1 MKDFYIADA
10 AKFENATIT
19 TYFVLSQLSARE
31 KKGGNGRYLAMT
43 LSDRTGQFEARMWD
57 DFAEALATCTNG
69 CYVKVQGVVSQYQ
82 GRYQI
87 TLQKMR
93 VAAENEVDDAD
104 FQPTTQYDIE
114 ALWEELRGFVT
125 SFTNA
130 DLKRLVNAFLDDP
143 ELGPAFKR
151 APAAKMLHHAWIG
164 GLLEHVVFLL
174 RLCERV
180 APQYPEVN
188 RDMLMAGAILHD
200 MGKVRE
206 LAWKSSFSY
215 TTEGQLLGH
224 ITIVIGLLR
233 EKVQQLAPFPEK
245 LRILMEHLILS
256 HHGRFEFG
264 SPKLP
269 MTPEALVFSAL
280 DDLEA
285 KMQNMR
291 AEFLKAIESGKA
303 PDEVTDFSRSLERA
317 MLNSKAYLEGQS

>member
-19 TYFVLSQLSARE
+19 SYFVLSQFSVRE
-31 KKGGNGRYLAMT
+31 KKGGNGRYLALN

-57 DFAEALATCTNG
+57 DIAEALATCTNG

-93 VAAENEVDDAD
+93 VAAENEVDGAD

-125 SFTNA
+125 SFTNT

-206 LAWKSSFSY
+206 LAWKSNFSY

-233 EKVQQLAPFPEK
+233 EKVQQLA
-245 LRILMEHLILS
+245 
-256 HHGRFEFG
+256 
-264 SPKLP
+264 
-269 MTPEALVFSAL
+269 
-280 DDLEA
+280 
-285 KMQNMR
+285 
-291 AEFLKAIESGKA
+291 
-303 PDEVTDFSRSLERA
+303 
-317 MLNSKAYLEGQS
+317 

>member
-19 TYFVLSQLSARE
+19 SYFVLSQFSVRE
-31 KKGGNGRYLAMT
+31 KKGGNGRYLALN

-57 DFAEALATCTNG
+57 DIAEALATCTNG

-317 MLNSKAYLEGQS
+317 MLNSRAYLEGQS